1 MADQDCVKLDWGH
14 HVLLTLYQV
23 IYICNCSL
31 NYRIQTQSRGF
42 LVAHY
47 ERLVK
52 CVAEETGQGTV
63 PSSLKILS
71 YNVWFREDLEMHKR
85 MKALGDLIQL
95 HSPELI
101 CFQAISL
108 SIFPSHLFNFVY
120 KYILLMVTLLCR
132 RLLLIY
138 MIFSAIPAGGRYII
152 AQFQLRWQTQD
163 LTFACW

>member
-1 MADQDCVKLDWGH
+1 MESSC
-14 HVLLTLYQV
+14 
-23 IYICNCSL
+23 I
-31 NYRIQTQSRGF
+31 
-42 LVAHY
+42 VAHY

-120 KYILLMVTLLCR
+120 KYVNVYCVLLWALGPTALLV
-132 RLLLIY
+132 
-138 MIFSAIPAGGRYII
+138 
-152 AQFQLRWQTQD
+152 
-163 LTFACW
+163 